1 MVVVIGRVE
10 ARMRVFSVAVTEAS
24 SKNILTGDLG
34 GENLPVIVSVVRV
47 NLAPKEE
54 RASRWVLMARL
65 PMTSPP
71 GKPKFTFPNLA
82 MRGERNMMEERTLR
96 LKAGLISQ
104 LLMPAGSIT
113 IVGECKPLTLAPKDS
128 SISTIAAT
136 SRISG
141 TLVNVTEPS
150 AKMEAAKSFK
160 ISFLLPEM
168 VMCPERGVPP
178 VTKNCAMPGYYTREI
193 QC

>member
-34 GENLPVIVSVVRV
+34 GENLPVIVSVVRG
-47 NLAPKEE
+47 NLAPK
-54 RASRWVLMARL
+54 
-65 PMTSPP
+65 
-71 GKPKFTFPNLA
+71 
-82 MRGERNMMEERTLR
+82 EERTLR

-104 LLMPAGSIT
+104 LLMPAGSII